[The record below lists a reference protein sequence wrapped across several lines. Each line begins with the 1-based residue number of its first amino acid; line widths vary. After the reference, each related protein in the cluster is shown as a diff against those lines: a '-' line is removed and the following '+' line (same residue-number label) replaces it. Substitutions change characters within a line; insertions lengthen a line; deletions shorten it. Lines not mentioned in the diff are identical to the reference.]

1 MYLFSLFS
9 LQLTP
14 PLEGKFLI
22 TTYTEEAFRPGAEAI
37 FYTADPIE
45 LPLHKD
51 DSSDVDGFRKDA
63 VETFANVLKFM
74 GDRKKKINLTDK
86 DLVEVAQ
93 SVVQKAIKRPRLRNE
108 VLCQLIKQTTN
119 HPVP

>member
-1 MYLFSLFS
+1 M
-9 LQLTP
+9 
-14 PLEGKFLI
+14 I